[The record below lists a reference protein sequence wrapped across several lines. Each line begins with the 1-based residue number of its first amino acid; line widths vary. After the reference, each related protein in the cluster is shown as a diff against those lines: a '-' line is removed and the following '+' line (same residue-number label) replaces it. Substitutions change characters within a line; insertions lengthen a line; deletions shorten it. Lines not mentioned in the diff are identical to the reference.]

1 VTAIRITI
9 GLTLFAA
16 GVFVMATIPHTDAAT
31 SIAAGWALTLAGI
44 GIAGPAVLDALGV
57 H

>member
-1 VTAIRITI
+1 VTAIRIAI